1 MGVNAARGQGFFLKG
16 AVMKAAKSLFGR
28 LVKGEEGV
36 TLIEYGLLAA
46 LLAVAC
52 VVILSTLGTDLNTK
66 FTAVDNKLK

>member
-1 MGVNAARGQGFFLKG
+1 MWEPGLCRKERS
-16 AVMKAAKSLFGR
+16 MKAAKSIVSRF
-28 LVKGEEGV
+28 VKGEEGV